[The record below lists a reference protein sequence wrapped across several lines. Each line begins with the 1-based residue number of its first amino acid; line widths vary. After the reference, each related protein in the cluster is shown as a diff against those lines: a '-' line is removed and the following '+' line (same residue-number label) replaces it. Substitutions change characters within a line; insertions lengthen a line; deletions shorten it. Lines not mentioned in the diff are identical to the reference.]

1 MKTVNVFVCIQ
12 MDIPN
17 QDVDQ
22 VSEVQRVLDKM
33 NEDGDGDCFDIEI
46 ERLTLA

>member
-17 QDVDQ
+17 KDEDQ
-22 VSEVQRVLDKM
+22 VSEVQRVLD
-33 NEDGDGDCFDIEI
+33 N
-46 ERLTLA
+46 